1 MQPKIESKQLVTI
14 APVQNGDEVQAG
26 DVVLCKVNGRD
37 FLHQVKIV
45 RRERG
50 NHRFQIGN
58 MKGFINGWVG
68 LNSIFGRLVK
78 VEP

>member
-1 MQPKIESKQLVTI
+1 MQPKIESEQLVTVV
-14 APVQNGDEVQAG
+14 PVKDPTEIEAG
-26 DVVLCKVNGRD
+26 AIVLCKVNGRE

-58 MKGFINGWVG
+58 MRGFINGWVG